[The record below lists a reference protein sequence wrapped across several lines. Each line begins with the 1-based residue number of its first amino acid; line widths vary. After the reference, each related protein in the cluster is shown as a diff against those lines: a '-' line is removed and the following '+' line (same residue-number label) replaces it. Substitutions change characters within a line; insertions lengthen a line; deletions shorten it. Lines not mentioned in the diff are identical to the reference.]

1 MHAEVSEDLTPSQVR
16 PPLNP
21 NLVKV
26 QKKIEKQAPNEV
38 NIVSI
43 SLDPDHDAPAALKA

>member
-38 NIVSI
+38 NIVP
-43 SLDPDHDAPAALKA
+43 LTFTTPAGVIFRIV